1 MNGISPKNPT
11 NSKSDRKGSGA
22 YECTDVIFYVTGSYY
37 FYCVYDTL
45 RRRYMKKKQNIR
57 RQGKGYL
64 FFGVLAMFLL
74 VVSLLLTSFQI
85 AIYGDSKYH
94 FYEEEYKKY
103 RVTESL
109 DMKLSDVMTV
119 TDYMMDYLIGREEKL
134 SIETDVD
141 GKRQDFFNEQDRL
154 HMADV
159 KNLFLGGLKLRTL
172 LFLLSVIFI
181 GALVLKK
188 ADMRNVLP
196 RAYGIA
202 MAVFAAVLVFLG
214 IAFTVDFTRC
224 FTIFHEMFFTND
236 LWMFDESTDYMI
248 RMLPEGF
255 FSDMVIRIVKVF
267 VGSLAALGVVIG
279 IIYKICDRHT
289 AGKENVV

>member
-1 MNGISPKNPT
+1 
-11 NSKSDRKGSGA
+11 
-22 YECTDVIFYVTGSYY
+22 
-37 FYCVYDTL
+37 
-45 RRRYMKKKQNIR
+45 MKKKQNIR

-94 FYEEEYKKY
+94 FYEEEYRKY

-109 DMKLSDVMTV
+109 GMELSDVMTV
-119 TDYMMDYLIGREEKL
+119 TDHMMDYLIGREEKL

-172 LFLLSVIFI
+172 
-181 GALVLKK
+181 
-188 ADMRNVLP
+188 
-196 RAYGIA
+196 
-202 MAVFAAVLVFLG
+202 
-214 IAFTVDFTRC
+214 
-224 FTIFHEMFFTND
+224 FFCCQ
-236 LWMFDESTDYMI
+236 S
-248 RMLPEGF
+248 
-255 FSDMVIRIVKVF
+255 FS
-267 VGSLAALGVVIG
+267 LE
-279 IIYKICDRHT
+279 HW
-289 AGKENVV
+289 

>member
-1 MNGISPKNPT
+1 
-11 NSKSDRKGSGA
+11 
-22 YECTDVIFYVTGSYY
+22 
-37 FYCVYDTL
+37 
-45 RRRYMKKKQNIR
+45 MKKKQNIR

-94 FYEEEYKKY
+94 FYEEEYRKY

-109 DMKLSDVMTV
+109 GMELSDVMTV
-119 TDYMMDYLIGREEKL
+119 TDHMMDYLIGREEKL

-172 LFLLSVIFI
+172 FFFVVSHFHWSI
-181 GALVLKK
+181 GA
-188 ADMRNVLP
+188 
-196 RAYGIA
+196 
-202 MAVFAAVLVFLG
+202 
-214 IAFTVDFTRC
+214 
-224 FTIFHEMFFTND
+224 
-236 LWMFDESTDYMI
+236 
-248 RMLPEGF
+248 
-255 FSDMVIRIVKVF
+255 
-267 VGSLAALGVVIG
+267 
-279 IIYKICDRHT
+279 
-289 AGKENVV
+289 